1 MPRKSQALRLQQ
13 AQDLIAAY
21 GAAGAGGTGLR
32 FMNDMV
38 SSMTRGKYPT
48 KRQRDWLDRLID
60 EGVPESKGDEGLLTE
75 MNAAVEAFE
84 AATEFD
90 WEVRTLRDFAH
101 RERQGWKLSEKQV
114 ALRDRILKKANDL
127 RAGEIWLTVTPPM
140 RVTLENA
147 TKLYKGYSE
156 LWKRDRPAVMRAM
169 ARAVE
174 FLNAGRP
181 IEQYHYDK
189 VVHAMRSPLRQLENP
204 RFNEGDLGFMNLPAG
219 KECWMCASDTYVSS
233 QGEIVNQWITCSGAI
248 ETLNQD
254 AISKR

>member
-13 AQDLIAAY
+13 ARDLIAAY
-21 GAAGAGGTGLR
+21 NAAGAGGTGLR

-38 SSMTRGKYPT
+38 SSMARGKYPT

-60 EGVPESKGDEGLLTE
+60 EGVPEAKGDEGLIAA
-75 MNAAVEAFE
+75 MNTAVETFE
-84 AATEFD
+84 AATDFD
-90 WEVRTLRDFAH
+90 WEVRTLRDFIN
-101 RERQGWKLSEKQV
+101 RERQGWKLSGKQV

-127 RAGEIWLTVTPPM
+127 QAGDIWLTVTPPM
-140 RVTLENA
+140 RATLENA

-169 ARAVE
+169 ARSVE

-204 RFNEGDLGFMNLPAG
+204 RFSEGDLGFIQING
-219 KECWMCASDTYVSS
+219 VKECWMCASDAFVSDR
-233 QGEIVNQWITCSGAI
+233 GMIVNRWITGSGELKVFAAQN
-248 ETLNQD
+248 L
-254 AISKR
+254 SKR